1 MSVDAS
7 AVPRVRRWLV
17 ALALLSLFG
26 VADSGY
32 LLWSHRH
39 FAPDAAGSEES
50 AFCPA
55 KGCEVVNQGEYADVR
70 GVPLAAIGLAG
81 YLTILGLSLLA
92 TTLGGRSAIRAIVM
106 VAGVGVV
113 VSAYLVYLQVGVI
126 KAICSW
132 CVVSA
137 FTMLSIFILSIVSL
151 GNVRP
156 PDLQERA
163 GQQRAF

>member
-39 FAPDAAGSEES
+39 FAADAAGSEGS

-55 KGCEVVNQGEYADVR
+55 KGCEVVNHGEYASVR

-92 TTLGGRSAIRAIVM
+92 ATLGSAHVLRVIVM
-106 VAGVGVV
+106 LSGIGVC
-113 VSAYLVYLQVGVI
+113 VSAYLMYLQLAVI
-126 KAICSW
+126 KVICSY

-137 FTMLSIFILSIVSL
+137 IIMMSILVVTLTLLWKI
-151 GNVRP
+151 RP
-156 PDLQERA
+156 LDQRERPA
-163 GQQRAF
+163 

>member
-7 AVPRVRRWLV
+7 AAPRVRRWLV

-39 FAPDAAGSEES
+39 LAADAAGSDGS

-55 KGCEVVNQGEYADVR
+55 KGCEVVNQGEYAEVR

-81 YLTILGLSLLA
+81 YLTILALSLLA
-92 TTLGGRSAIRAIVM
+92 TTLGSAHVLRAIVM
-106 VAGVGVV
+106 LSGIGVC
-113 VSAYLVYLQVGVI
+113 VSAYLIYLQLAVI
-126 KAICSW
+126 KVICSY

-137 FTMLSIFILSIVSL
+137 ITMISILVVTLTLLWKI
-151 GNVRP
+151 RP
-156 PDLQERA
+156 LDQPERPA
-163 GQQRAF
+163 